1 HHRRPADVRWAR
13 PRHPRCGRALGDHRA
28 PGGAPNDAR
37 RHRRR
42 GASIPVHDR
51 HRRRRRARPLGAR
64 PAGRPTIRR
73 VTAPVHPD
81 ADPERSDDGEP
92 TGSPVLAVVVAAA
105 GAGVLATGELVGRR
119 QLDCS
124 SDPALANS
132 YSSRFFVRLALAE
145 TPGLLGFAGYVAVG
159 RVELYLVGA
168 AFALV
173 GLSRAAPT
181 VRRLAAETE
190 RLRGEGCGRDL
201 RRALRAAAGGVS

>member
-1 HHRRPADVRWAR
+1 M
-13 PRHPRCGRALGDHRA
+13 
-28 PGGAPNDAR
+28 
-37 RHRRR
+37 
-42 GASIPVHDR
+42 
-51 HRRRRRARPLGAR
+51 
-64 PAGRPTIRR
+64 
-73 VTAPVHPD
+73 TAPVHPD
-81 ADPERSDDGEP
+81 ADPGWRPLLAGRIAGRLAALRLVFAAVVMGVLLLGVVVAVLERSDDGEP

-145 TPGLLGFAGYVAVG
+145 TPALLGFAGYVAVG